1 MSTDLNSSLVL
12 RSDDSAI
19 VAENADI
26 SAVLLMA
33 VGADRSY
40 VYGALHP
47 SPPHRFDSAALW
59 EIPFAYLKDWP
70 VEENRLRTMWTL
82 GSSPRPLEIPH
93 AAIR

>member
-12 RSDDSAI
+12 RSNDSAI

-33 VGADRSY
+33 IGADRSY
-40 VYGALHP
+40 VYGAFHP
-47 SPPHRFDSAALW
+47 SPAHRFDSAALW

-70 VEENRLRTMWTL
+70 VEENR
-82 GSSPRPLEIPH
+82 
-93 AAIR
+93 